1 MTYDLEDLRQRYP
14 YYGSGSKRAWLRLRR
29 HKPFLL
35 TSQRRSHFVDA
46 GGWAKPIDGQG
57 DLEGGVQ
64 NIQAV
69 KLLDP
74 AKRPVR

>member
-1 MTYDLEDLRQRYP
+1 MTYDLEDLRQKYP
-14 YYGSGSKRAWLRLRR
+14 YYGSGGKRAWLRLRR

-46 GGWAKPIDGQG
+46 GGWARPTDGQG